1 MKASIKWLKEY
12 VDFSLSAKELSH
24 LLTMAGLEV
33 EGAEEIGDDTILE
46 VAVTPNRPDCL
57 SIRGI
62 AREISANLGI
72 PLKKSPVS
80 IKMEEGDGPE
90 IAIEDQE
97 LCTRYASRIIYGVK
111 PGPSPEWIVKRLEV
125 HGFRSSLNIVDITNY
140 VLLEMG
146 HPLHA
151 FDLDRLAGKK
161 IAVRL
166 AGVVKEFQ
174 TLDEEK
180 RVLNNDTLM
189 IWNAEK
195 PVAIAGIMG
204 GLNSEVTSSTMNILL
219 ESAWFRPDSIRR
231 SAKRLGL
238 ATESSYRFERG
249 ADINGLTDALDIAAQ
264 MIAEIA
270 GGTLTKMSD
279 NYPKPYAPQEI
290 SVRHHKIK
298 SLLGVDIDKKSA
310 LRFLDNLG
318 FSCTS
323 DQEGILV
330 TPPGFRPDIQREV
343 DIIEEIARLYSY
355 DKIPSTL
362 PVMKMQ
368 TMNDSTKRGVINNI
382 KDFMVKSGY
391 TEVINISFLN
401 PAALDNLSI
410 SVDDKR
416 RKLVYI
422 KNPLRKEDAALR
434 TSLVPSLLD
443 NVSLNMSRGE
453 RALSL
458 FEISRVFFASEERPA
473 DEVLQIAAVY
483 CKDTSDA
490 LWQKKHEG
498 FYDLKG
504 VMENLFKELK
514 TESYSFEPDSSCR
527 ETYLHPGK
535 SSSIKIGGDMIGSIG
550 ALHPRVAEKLGLIG
564 DISLF
569 EIYDLKRLLSAM
581 PAKIKFMP
589 LPKYPYVERDL
600 AVIVSKD
607 VTVAKAKEI
616 IAGID
621 SNIIESVKLFDIYTG
636 RPVPPDKKSLAFS
649 IRYRASDRTLTDT
662 EVDAL
667 HSDILRE
674 LERSINA
681 ELRS

>member
-33 EGAEEIGDDTILE
+33 EGTEEIGDDAILE
-46 VAVTPNRPDCL
+46 IGVTPNRPDCL

-72 PLKKSPVS
+72 PLKKTPAS
-80 IKMEEGDGPE
+80 IKKEEGDGPE
-90 IAIEDQE
+90 IAIEEPE
-97 LCTRYASRIIYGVK
+97 LCTRYASRIICGVK
-111 PGPSPEWIVKRLEV
+111 PAPSPEWIVKRLEA

-161 IAVRL
+161 IAVSL
-166 AGVVKEFQ
+166 AGSVKEFQ

-189 IWNAEK
+189 IWDAEK

-204 GLNSEVTSSTMNILL
+204 GLNSEVTSSTVNVLL
-219 ESAWFRPDSIRR
+219 ESAYFKPDSIRR
-231 SAKRLGL
+231 SAKRLGIT
-238 ATESSYRFERG
+238 TESSYRFERG
-249 ADINGLTDALDIAAQ
+249 ADVDGLTDALDMAAQ

-279 NYPKPYAPQEI
+279 NYPKRYSPQEI
-290 SVRHHKIK
+290 FVRHERIN
-298 SLLGVDIDKKSA
+298 SLLGVAIDKTSA
-310 LRFLDNLG
+310 LRFLDTLG
-318 FSCTS
+318 FKCRNEE
-323 DQEGILV
+323 QGILV
-330 TPPGFRPDIQREV
+330 TPPGFRPDIQGEV

-355 DKIPSTL
+355 DNIPSTL
-362 PVMKMQ
+362 PVIKMQ
-368 TMNDSTKRGVINNI
+368 TMPDSTKRVVINNI
-382 KDFMVKSGY
+382 KNFMIKSGY
-391 TEVINISFLN
+391 SEAINLSFLN
-401 PAALDNLSI
+401 PASLDNLNI

-458 FEISRVFFASEERPA
+458 FEISRIFFASGEKSP
-473 DEVLQIAAVY
+473 DEVLQMAAVY
-483 CKDTSDA
+483 CKDMSDT

-514 TESYSFEPDSSCR
+514 TESYSFESNISYCEP
-527 ETYLHPGK
+527 YLHPGK
-535 SSSIKIGGDMIGSIG
+535 SSSVKIDGEVIGSIG
-550 ALHPRVAEKLGLIG
+550 ALHPGVAEKLGLTG
-564 DISLF
+564 DISLL

-581 PAKIKFMP
+581 PAKIKFIP

-600 AVIVSKD
+600 AIIVSKD

-621 SNIIESVKLFDIYTG
+621 SHIIESVKLFDIYTG
-636 RPVPPDKKSLAFS
+636 KPVPPDKKSLAFS

>member
-12 VDFSLSAKELSH
+12 VDFSLSLKELSH

-33 EGAEEIGDDTILE
+33 EGAEEKGNDTILE

-62 AREISANLGI
+62 AREISANLGT
-72 PLKKSPVS
+72 PLKKVPAPIG
-80 IKMEEGDGPE
+80 IKEGEGPE

-111 PGPSPEWIVKRLEV
+111 PGPSPEWIVKRLEA

-161 IAVRL
+161 ISVRR
-166 AGVVKEFQ
+166 AGSAKEFQ
-174 TLDEEK
+174 TLDKEK

-189 IWNAEK
+189 IWDAEK

-204 GLNSEVTSSTMNILL
+204 GLNSEVTSSTVNILL
-219 ESAWFRPDSIRR
+219 ESAWFKPDSIRR
-231 SAKRLGL
+231 SARRLGL
-238 ATESSYRFERG
+238 DTESSYRFERG
-249 ADINGLTDALDIAAQ
+249 ADVNGLTDALDIAAQ

-270 GGTLTKMSD
+270 GGTLTKTSD
-279 NYPKPYAPQEI
+279 NYPKPCAPQEI
-290 SVRHHKIK
+290 FVRHDRIN

-318 FSCTS
+318 FKCKS
-323 DQEGILV
+323 EEKGILV
-330 TPPGFRPDIQREV
+330 TSPGFRPDIQREV

-368 TMNDSTKRGVINNI
+368 TMPDSTKRGIINNI

-391 TEVINISFLN
+391 TEVINLSFLN
-401 PAALDNLSI
+401 PTALDNLNI
-410 SVDDKR
+410 PADDR
-416 RKLVYI
+416 RRNLVYI
-422 KNPLRKEDAALR
+422 KNPLRKEDATLR
-434 TSLVPSLLD
+434 TSLMPSLLE

-453 RALSL
+453 KALSL
-458 FEISRVFFASEERPA
+458 FEISRVFFASGEKLP
-473 DEVLQIAAVY
+473 DEVLQMAAIY
-483 CKDTSDA
+483 CKDHSDA
-490 LWQKKHEG
+490 VWQKKHEG
-498 FYDLKG
+498 FFDIKG
-504 VMENLFKELK
+504 ALENLFNELRIK
-514 TESYSFEPDSSCR
+514 DYSFKTSNSLCEP
-527 ETYLHPGK
+527 YLHPGK
-535 SSSIKIGGDMIGSIG
+535 SSLVSVRGEVAGSIG
-550 ALHPRVAEKLGLIG
+550 ALHPGIAERLDLTG

-569 EIYDLKRLLSAM
+569 EIYDLKKLLSIM
-581 PAKIKFMP
+581 SSEIKFTP

-600 AVIVSKD
+600 AIIVSKD
-607 VTVAKAKEI
+607 VTVAKAKAVI
-616 IAGID
+616 SGID
-621 SNIIESVKLFDIYTG
+621 TNLIESLKLFDIYTG
-636 RPVPPDKKSLAFS
+636 KPIPPDKKSLAFS
-649 IRYRASDRTLTDT
+649 IRYRASDRTLTDS

-667 HSDILRE
+667 HSAILKE
-674 LERSINA
+674 LESSIKA

>member
-1 MKASIKWLKEY
+1 MKASIKWLMEH

-46 VAVTPNRPDCL
+46 IAVTPNRPDCL

-72 PLKKSPVS
+72 PLKKVPRS
-80 IKMEEGDGPE
+80 ISMEEGEGPE
-90 IAIEDQE
+90 IAIEEQE
-97 LCTRYASRIIYGVK
+97 ICTRYASRIIYGVE
-111 PGPSPEWIVKRLEV
+111 PGPSPEWIAKRLEA

-161 IAVRL
+161 IEVRR
-166 AGVVKEFQ
+166 AGSVKEFQ

-180 RVLNNDTLM
+180 RVLNNDTLL
-189 IWNAEK
+189 ICDAEK

-204 GLNSEVTSSTMNILL
+204 GSNSEVTSSTVNILL
-219 ESAWFRPDSIRR
+219 ESAYFKPDSIRR

-249 ADINGLTDALDIAAQ
+249 ADINGLIDALDMASQ
-264 MIAEIA
+264 MIVEIA
-270 GGTLTKMSD
+270 GGTLTKLSD
-279 NYPKPYAPQEI
+279 NYPKPYSPQEI
-290 SVRHHKIK
+290 FVRLDRIS
-298 SLLGVDIDKKSA
+298 SLLGVDIDKTSA

-318 FSCTS
+318 FKCES
-323 DQEGILV
+323 EEKGILV

-343 DIIEEIARLYSY
+343 DIIEEIARLYGY

-362 PVMKMQ
+362 PVIKMQ
-368 TMNDSTKRGVINNI
+368 TMPDSTKRGVINNI
-382 KDFMVKSGY
+382 KDFMIKSGY

-416 RKLVYI
+416 RNLVYI

-458 FEISRVFFASEERPA
+458 FEISRVFFAAGEIQP

-483 CKDTSDA
+483 CKDMSDA

-498 FYDLKG
+498 FFDLKG

-514 TESYSFEPDSSCR
+514 IESYFFEPDGSCC
-527 ETYLHPGK
+527 EPYLHPGK
-535 SSSIKIGGDMIGSIG
+535 SSSIKIDAEVVGSIG
-550 ALHPRVAEKLGLIG
+550 ALHPGVAERHDLTG
-564 DISLF
+564 DISLL

-581 PAKIKFMP
+581 PAVIKFAP

-600 AVIVSKD
+600 AIIVSKD

-616 IAGID
+616 MAGID

-636 RPVPPDKKSLAFS
+636 KPVPPEKKSLAFS
-649 IRYRASDRTLTDT
+649 IRYRASDRTLTDS

-681 ELRS
+681 KLRS

>member
-12 VDFSLSAKELSH
+12 VDFSLSAKALSH

-57 SIRGI
+57 SIKGI
-62 AREISANLGI
+62 AREISANLGM
-72 PLKKSPVS
+72 PLKKAPAS
-80 IKMEEGDGPE
+80 IKTEEGEGPE
-90 IAIEDQE
+90 ISIEDQE

-111 PGPSPEWIVKRLEV
+111 PGTSPEWIVKRLEA

-161 IAVRL
+161 IAGRR
-166 AGVVKEFQ
+166 AGTVKEFQ
-174 TLDEEK
+174 TLDGEK
-180 RVLNNDTLM
+180 RSLNNDTLM
-189 IWNAEK
+189 IWDAEK

-204 GLNSEVTSSTMNILL
+204 GLNSEVTSSTVNILL
-219 ESAWFRPDSIRR
+219 ESAYFRPDSIRR

-249 ADINGLTDALDIAAQ
+249 ADINGLTDALDMAAQ
-264 MIAEIA
+264 MIAEIS

-279 NYPKPYAPQEI
+279 NYPKPCAPQEI
-290 SVRHHKIK
+290 FVRHNKIN
-298 SLLGVDIDKKSA
+298 SLLGIDIDKTSA

-318 FSCTS
+318 FKCKS
-323 DQEGILV
+323 EEKGILV

-368 TMNDSTKRGVINNI
+368 TMPDSTKREVVNNI

-391 TEVINISFLN
+391 TEVINISFMN

-434 TSLVPSLLD
+434 TSLVSSLLD

-453 RALSL
+453 GALSL
-458 FEISRVFFASEERPA
+458 FEISRVFFASGGKTP
-473 DEVLQIAAVY
+473 DEVLQLAAVY
-483 CKDTSDA
+483 CKDMSDA

-504 VMENLFKELK
+504 VIENLFKELK
-514 TESYSFEPDSSCR
+514 TESYSFEPDRSCC
-527 ETYLHPGK
+527 EPYMHPGK
-535 SSSIKIGGDMIGSIG
+535 SSSIKSVGEVIGSIG
-550 ALHPRVAEKLGLIG
+550 SLHPGVAERLGLTG
-564 DISLF
+564 DISLL
-569 EIYDLKRLLSAM
+569 EIYDLKRLLAAM
-581 PAKIKFMP
+581 PAKIKFAP

-600 AVIVSKD
+600 AIIVSKD
-607 VTVAKAKEI
+607 ATVAKAKEI

-636 RPVPPDKKSLAFS
+636 KPVPPDKKSLAFS
-649 IRYRASDRTLTDT
+649 IRYRASDRTLTDN

>member
-1 MKASIKWLKEY
+1 MKASIKWLKEH
-12 VDFSLSAKELSH
+12 VDFSLSVKELSH
-24 LLTMAGLEV
+24 LLTMAGLEI
-33 EGAEEIGDDTILE
+33 EGTEEIGDDTILE

-57 SIRGI
+57 SITGI

-72 PLKKSPVS
+72 PLKKVPVS
-80 IKMEEGDGPE
+80 IKLEEGEGPE
-90 IAIEDQE
+90 IEIEDQE

-111 PGPSPEWIVKRLEV
+111 PGPSPEWIVKRLEA
-125 HGFRSSLNIVDITNY
+125 HGFRTSLNIVDITNY
-140 VLLEMG
+140 ALLEMG

-161 IAVRL
+161 IAVRR

-189 IWNAEK
+189 IWDAEK

-204 GLNSEVTSSTMNILL
+204 GLNSEVTSSTVNILL
-219 ESAWFRPDSIRR
+219 ESAWFKPDSIRR

-238 ATESSYRFERG
+238 DTEASYRFERG
-249 ADINGLTDALDIAAQ
+249 ADVNGLTYALDMAAQ
-264 MIAEIA
+264 MIAGIA

-279 NYPKPYAPQEI
+279 NYPSPCAPQEI
-290 SVRHHKIK
+290 FVRHDRIN

-318 FSCTS
+318 FICKS
-323 DQEGILV
+323 EEKGLLV

-343 DIIEEIARLYSY
+343 DIIEEIARLYGY

-362 PVMKMQ
+362 PVIKMQ
-368 TMNDSTKRGVINNI
+368 TMPDSTKRGVINNI
-382 KDFMVKSGY
+382 KDVMIKSGY

-401 PAALDNLSI
+401 PAALDRLSI
-410 SVDDKR
+410 SVDDRR

-458 FEISRVFFASEERPA
+458 FEISRVFFASGEKAP
-473 DEVLQIAAVY
+473 DEVLQMAAVY
-483 CKDTSDA
+483 CKDMSDA

-498 FYDLKG
+498 FFDLKG

-514 TESYSFEPDSSCR
+514 TASYSFEPDRSCC
-527 ETYLHPGK
+527 EPYMHPGK
-535 SSSIKIGGDMIGSIG
+535 SSSIKIDGEALGSIG
-550 ALHPRVAEKLGLIG
+550 ALHPGVAEKLDLTG
-564 DISLF
+564 DISLL

-581 PAKIKFMP
+581 PAGIKFAP

-600 AVIVSKD
+600 AIIVSKD

-616 IAGID
+616 ISAID

-636 RPVPPDKKSLAFS
+636 QPVPHDKKSLAFS
-649 IRYRASDRTLTDT
+649 IRYRASDRTLTDN
-662 EVDAL
+662 EVDSL
-667 HSDILRE
+667 HLEILKE
-674 LERSINA
+674 LKRSINA

>member
-80 IKMEEGDGPE
+80 IKMEEGEGPE
-90 IAIEDQE
+90 IAIEEQE

-111 PGPSPEWIVKRLEV
+111 PGPSPEWIVKRLEA

-166 AGVVKEFQ
+166 AGSVKEFQ

-189 IWNAEK
+189 IWDAEK

-204 GLNSEVTSSTMNILL
+204 GLNSEVTSSTVNILL
-219 ESAWFRPDSIRR
+219 ESAYFKPDSIRR

-238 ATESSYRFERG
+238 TTESSYRFERG
-249 ADINGLTDALDIAAQ
+249 ADVDGLIDALDMATQ
-264 MIAEIA
+264 MVAEIA
-270 GGTLTKMSD
+270 GGILTKMSD
-279 NYPKPYAPQEI
+279 NYPKPYSPQEI
-290 SVRHHKIK
+290 FVRHDRIN
-298 SLLGVDIDKKSA
+298 SLLGIAIDKTSV

-318 FSCTS
+318 FKCKS
-323 DQEGILV
+323 EEKGLLV
-330 TPPGFRPDIQREV
+330 TSPGFRPDIQGEV

-368 TMNDSTKRGVINNI
+368 TMPDSTNRGVINNI

-401 PAALDNLSI
+401 PSALDNLNI

-458 FEISRVFFASEERPA
+458 FEISRVFFASEEKAP

-483 CKDTSDA
+483 CKDMSDA
-490 LWQKKHEG
+490 LWRKKHEG

-504 VMENLFKELK
+504 IMENLFKELK
-514 TESYSFEPDSSCR
+514 TENYSFKPDRSCC
-527 ETYLHPGK
+527 ETYMHPGK
-535 SSSIKIGGDMIGSIG
+535 SSSVKIDGEVIGSIG
-550 ALHPRVAEKLGLIG
+550 ALHPGVAEKLGLTG

-569 EIYDLKRLLSAM
+569 EIYDLKRLLSAI

-600 AVIVSKD
+600 AIIVSKD

-636 RPVPPDKKSLAFS
+636 KPVPPDKKSLAFS
-649 IRYRASDRTLTDT
+649 IRYRASDRTLTDS